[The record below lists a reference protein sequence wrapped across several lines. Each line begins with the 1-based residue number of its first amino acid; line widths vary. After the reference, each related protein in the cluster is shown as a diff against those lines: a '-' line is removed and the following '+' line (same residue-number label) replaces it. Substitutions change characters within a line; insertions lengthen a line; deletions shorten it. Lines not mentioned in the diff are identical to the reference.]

1 MTLKNTNASVRVRSR
16 VDNDGEITETDSV
29 ADAKFAVKN
38 GKYYIIYKEDI
49 VSGMS
54 SCNTTLKI
62 DENGVVSVRRTGAVN
77 SVLVCETG
85 KKHSSMY
92 SFDFGAIKMETSTKS
107 ITNSLTPNGGELE
120 LVYDLEIGANKSKNR
135 LNITVKEKTDE

>member
-1 MTLKNTNASVRVRSR
+1 MTLKNTNASVRVKSR
-16 VDNDGEITETDSV
+16 IDNDGEITETDSIV
-29 ADAKFAVKN
+29 DAKFAVKN

-49 VSGMS
+49 VSDMS

-62 DENGVVSVRRTGAVN
+62 DENGVVSVKRTGAVN

-92 SFDFGAIKMETSTKS
+92 SFEFGAIRMETDTKS

-135 LNITVKEKTDE
+135 LNITVKEKINE